1 MSIQSLTRL
10 LACLL
15 LVGPSLDPPSAAAPP
30 SSGDSAAPPNIIL
43 FLVDDLG
50 ARDIGVGG
58 SDYYLTPHVDRLA
71 ARGTMFTQAYASY
84 PRCVPSRFA
93 IVTGRNP
100 AREGVPGRSE
110 KLDAV
115 NLTVARALQ
124 ENGYGTYFLGKW
136 HLGHAGE
143 GNGPE
148 DRGFEVNIGGGSAG
162 APGSYTYPF
171 HVKKGKGKDNDKEE
185 GSMPGLEEGTEGE
198 QLTDRLTH
206 EADAL
211 IRRHVA
217 QRPDQPFFMEL
228 AHYGVHTPLEDGPD
242 KVEQF
247 KQRLKQMPAP
257 AGPDYVDA
265 DRDGTTK
272 QHQDHPVYA
281 AMVSRVD
288 DSLGTL
294 MDTLEELGVA
304 DNTLIVF
311 TSDHGGLSNR
321 GLSNKR
327 DLATSN
333 LPLRAGKGHLFEG
346 GIRVPLIVAW
356 PAQIPAGQTSAF
368 LTTGADHFPSF
379 LAAAGLPLQP
389 RAHIDGDSYLD
400 AARGKTADRGEAI
413 YWHNPRPRPG
423 STGDHGSSAVRLGDW
438 KLIRWYDIDDVDLYH
453 LSEDP
458 GEQNDLA
465 DQQPAKTEELSQLLD
480 DWLAS
485 FDAVKSREK

>member
-1 MSIQSLTRL
+1 MLTRTL
-10 LACLL
+10 TCLAACLL
-15 LVGPSLDPPSAAAPP
+15 LAPLSQAAPSAP
-30 SSGDSAAPPNIIL
+30 DAPPNILL

-58 SDYYLTPHVDRLA
+58 SEYYLTPHVDRLA
-71 ARGTMFTQAYASY
+71 EGGVMFTQAYASY

-136 HLGHAGE
+136 HLGEAGE

-148 DRGFEVNIGGGSAG
+148 DRGFDVNIGGGKAG

-171 HVKKGKGKDNDKEE
+171 DVKKGKGKDNDKEE
-185 GSMPGLEEGTEGE
+185 GSMPGLEEGVEGE
-198 QLTDRLTH
+198 QLTDRLTRD
-206 EADAL
+206 ADRL
-211 IRRHVA
+211 IREHFEKNS
-217 QRPDQPFFMEL
+217 DKPFFMEL
-228 AHYGVHTPLEDGPD
+228 SHYGVHTPLEDGPE
-242 KVEQF
+242 KIKQF
-247 KQRLKQMPAP
+247 EQRLKEMPKAD
-257 AGPDYVDA
+257 GPDHVDA

-272 QHQDHPVYA
+272 QQQDHPTYA

-321 GLSNKR
+321 GLKR
-327 DLATSN
+327 NRELATSN

-346 GIRVPLIVAW
+346 GIRVPLIVRW
-356 PAQIPAGQTSAF
+356 PGKIPAGGTSEF
-368 LTTGADHFPSF
+368 ITTGADHFPSF
-379 LAAAGLPLQP
+379 LAAAGLPLKP
-389 RAHIDGDSYLD
+389 KAHIDGDSYLD
-400 AARGKTADRGEAI
+400 AAMDPGVQRNEPV
-413 YWHNPRPRPG
+413 YWHNPRPRPN
-423 STGDHGSSAVRLGDW
+423 STGDHGSSAVRVGDW
-438 KLIRWYDIDDVDLYH
+438 KLIQWYDIDDVDLYH
-453 LSEDP
+453 LTQDP
-458 GEQNDLA
+458 GEENDLA
-465 DQQPAKTEELSQLLD
+465 EDEPAKVEELSALLD
-480 DWLAS
+480 AWLES
-485 FDAVKSREK
+485 IDAVESREK